1 MKTPQCRHLRI
12 STCSAASG
20 RFGRPW
26 LAAAVVLV
34 VVGGALAPVSAVS
47 AQDAD
52 PALAGVDVERLGA
65 ADRYAT
71 SLSIADAFVERA
83 GGSVDNV
90 VMVSGRHWHDAA
102 VAVPMAAA
110 LRAPVVM
117 TPPEGLRDDT
127 AEFLQRVQAKHVIV
141 VASGEWPATAVLPP
155 VHAQVEDAGLKV
167 FLTHGADRYLTGVAV
182 ARWLTNLPG
191 RADNPAPVVIANA
204 ETFADALA
212 AGPLSYALEAPV
224 LLTPR
229 STLHPDVARYL
240 RDARID
246 HVVLMGGTTALS
258 EDIETA
264 VRDRG
269 VARVDRI
276 DGATRYHTAAAATR
290 YTAELLIGVCFAGPR
305 IGLAR
310 GDLHTDAASAAP
322 LLAQQCSPLLLTGT
336 DQLPEPTAEH
346 LTSLRSAALLGPLTI
361 TVFGGPNA
369 IPDQLL
375 APLTAD
381 PDTD

>member
-1 MKTPQCRHLRI
+1 MKTAQCRHLRV

-26 LAAAVVLV
+26 LTAAVVLV
-34 VVGGALAPVSAVS
+34 AVGGALAPVSAVS

-52 PALAGVDVERLGA
+52 LARAGVDVERYGA

-71 SLSIADAFVERA
+71 SLSVADAFVERA

-117 TPPEGLRDDT
+117 TPPEGLRPDAASFLSRVK
-127 AEFLQRVQAKHVIV
+127 AEHVIV
-141 VASGEWPATAVLPP
+141 VASGEWPDTTVSPRVLD
-155 VHAQVEDAGLKV
+155 QLTETGVEA
-167 FLTHGADRYLTGVAV
+167 FLTHGMDRYLTGIAAAHWL
-182 ARWLTNLPG
+182 ARLPG
-191 RADNPAPVVIANA
+191 RADDPAPVVIANG
-204 ETFADALA
+204 ETFADAIA

-224 LLTPR
+224 LLTP
-229 STLHPDVARYL
+229 SSELHPDVTRYL

-258 EDIETA
+258 EDVETA
-264 VRDRG
+264 VRDLG
-269 VARVDRI
+269 VPRIDRI
-276 DGATRYHTAAAATR
+276 NGATRYHTAAAAAR

-322 LLAQQCSPLLLTGT
+322 LLAQQCASLLLTGT
-336 DQLPEPTAEH
+336 DQLPDPTAEH

-361 TVFGGPNA
+361 TVFGGPKA
-369 IPDQLL
+369 VPDRLL

>member
-1 MKTPQCRHLRI
+1 MKTLRCRRRHVTAVSFARRRL
-12 STCSAASG
+12 G
-20 RFGRPW
+20 RRW
-26 LAAAVVLV
+26 LTAAVVLV
-34 VVGGALAPVSAVS
+34 AVGGALAPVTAVS
-47 AQDAD
+47 AQGADAD
-52 PALAGVDVERLGA
+52 LAGVDVERYGA

-71 SLSIADAFVERA
+71 SLSIADSFVERA
-83 GGSVDNV
+83 GGTVDNV

-102 VAVPMAAA
+102 VAVPMASA

-117 TPPEGLRDDT
+117 TPPEALRPDT
-127 AEFLQRVQAKHVIV
+127 ASFLSRVKAKHVIV
-141 VASGEWPATAVLPP
+141 VASGEWPDTTVSPRVLD
-155 VHAQVEDAGLKV
+155 QLTEAGAEA
-167 FLTHGADRYLTGVAV
+167 FLTHGADRYLTGIAA
-182 ARWLTNLPG
+182 ARWLAKLPG
-191 RADNPAPVVIANA
+191 RADNRAPVVIANG
-204 ETFADALA
+204 ETFADAIA
-212 AGPLSYALEAPV
+212 AGPLSYALEAPL

-229 STLHPDVARYL
+229 SALHPDVAQYL

-264 VRDRG
+264 VRG
-269 VARVDRI
+269 LGIARVDRI
-276 DGATRYHTAAAATR
+276 DGATRYHTAAAAAR

-322 LLAQQCSPLLLTGT
+322 LLAQQCTPLLLTGT
-336 DQLPEPTAEH
+336 DRLPDPTAEH

-375 APLTAD
+375 NPLTSD
-381 PDTD
+381 PKP